1 MEGRVIPADRRGSCC
16 FLLGIVT
23 VTLHGASHAGIT
35 NKSSQSV
42 LENHPVSS
50 GKGAR
55 GRFRSRGLGKGGEEG
70 KKSSVRSGCSFCGL
84 DSRLGVDKR
93 KKNYAEIRPA
103 PSPVSIKDHL
113 PSFLPWQDF
122 KEKHNEKQVFSSK
135 EKKISLDLLC
145 CSEGEWGGVL
155 RYFAASFYAR
165 QKEKKPLKN
174 K

>member
-55 GRFRSRGLGKGGEEG
+55 GRFRSRSLGKEGGGGVKSLQFEVAARFVDLIAGSESIRG
-70 KKSSVRSGCSFCGL
+70 RKITRRFGQLLRPCPSKIIFLHFSHGRISKKNTMKSKFSGQKKKKSPL
-84 DSRLGVDKR
+84 ISRAVQKGGGVKILCCVFLRTPKR
-93 KKNYAEIRPA
+93 KKNP
-103 PSPVSIKDHL
+103 
-113 PSFLPWQDF
+113 
-122 KEKHNEKQVFSSK
+122 
-135 EKKISLDLLC
+135 
-145 CSEGEWGGVL
+145 
-155 RYFAASFYAR
+155 
-165 QKEKKPLKN
+165 QK
-174 K
+174 